1 MAMSFPPK
9 SDESDRSAAHP
20 LASGQ
25 SSPEHGAPTRGSA
38 RKSDGPAVPASASTP
53 AFTAEPASAP
63 AAFEAGPGR
72 CSEKEIELVN
82 VGIGRMAWAFL
93 RRDALIDA
101 SYRANW
107 LFRVSALFFSLWSL
121 FFLGRAFGASAP
133 LLARFGG
140 DYFAFA
146 LIGVAFTTMTSGA
159 LSGTA
164 RRVRELSLI
173 GGLEALFAAPVPPF
187 RLVLMLA
194 LHPTLLAVL
203 QSGLFVL
210 MGIALFGASF
220 DDANFAAAAL
230 AAVLSLAAYLALG
243 VLSAS
248 FVLVFK
254 RSDPVAWLIGA
265 LTYLLSGVVY
275 PVEVLPAALRP
286 LSALLP
292 ATHAIDALR
301 SALLLSADWGHLA
314 RPLLSLGL
322 FCAVL
327 WPLAAIALFFSLRHA
342 LSEGSLG
349 HP

>member
-1 MAMSFPPK
+1 MTIPFPSQP
-9 SDESDRSAAHP
+9 DGGEQPAVQRGD
-20 LASGQ
+20 SGQ
-25 SSPEHGAPTRGSA
+25 NVPAGAAPANASA
-38 RKSDGPAVPASASTP
+38 NGTACPASPASASDSAPVSASPSP
-53 AFTAEPASAP
+53 ATAAPASGFASRRP
-63 AAFEAGPGR
+63 
-72 CSEKEIELVN
+72 VV
-82 VGIGRMAWAFL
+82 VGLWRLSLAFL

-194 LHPTLLAVL
+194 LHPTLLAVV
-203 QSGLFVL
+203 QGGLFVL
-210 MGIALFGASF
+210 MGVALFGASF
-220 DDANFAAAAL
+220 ADANLAAAAL
-230 AAVLSLAAYLALG
+230 AAVLALAAYLALG

-254 RSDPVAWLIGA
+254 RSDPVAWLISA

-275 PVEVLPAALRP
+275 PVEVLPEVIRP

-292 ATHAIDALR
+292 ATHAIEALR
-301 SALLLSADWGHLA
+301 AALLLSADWSALFQ
-314 RPLLSLGL
+314 PLLALGL
-322 FCAVL
+322 FCALL
-327 WPLAAIALFFSLRHA
+327 WPLAAIALFLSLRHA
-342 LSEGSLG
+342 LREGNLG